1 MTLKLN
7 LRILRFTSLPKLW
20 INRYREN
27 LLIIFLYSMIAIGL
41 MGPMASDSII
51 FSTGETQAHL
61 AYLIQGRMA
70 LEEGQFPLRI
80 APYENNGLRYAS
92 FQFYSQIPYTLG
104 GLIYKFITP
113 NNPYTAYKIMLWG
126 TLLIGGLFIYR
137 LSRWLTSNRI
147 AAILAGLSYMS
158 APYFLNTVHARGA
171 FPEAIAQGILPI
183 VLYYIIRSYN
193 SPKIYYILLSSIAWF
208 ALATTHIITFI
219 YGSLFFGILGFLL
232 FLKQPKTRTSR
243 KQLARVTISHIVGWL
258 LGMYFL
264 MPVVLESKYVSMRF
278 YVDQISPYVTNWMT
292 PLANLLS
299 PTALPPTPTGEGI
312 TYGLTPAVG
321 WVFLTAWGVVLYY
334 YSSSKTLPPG
344 LSPNRIYIFALL
356 YIFPLAVFIT
366 WSPINFWHLLPK
378 SLWVTQFTF
387 RFLTH
392 VMWSGALLVG
402 YASIFL
408 FKRHLNSRHLLIGI
422 LLIVIANRSWLPI
435 PKGSI
440 TVNEVLEDPK
450 FGYSGAVDYLNR
462 SSVDTL
468 YGNAQL
474 PLLSNTWIPGHESWD
489 HINKKLLPVVL
500 ENERSWR
507 ILPIWKKTD
516 NPVLI
521 LEGKVVQDIVP
532 TNPTTLLVTVL
543 ELHSDENKEI
553 IGEISLNKPRISAR
567 IPFTSEKLKN
577 LEFHEGLFRLQFIVK
592 GNIEQGQRPKI
603 ELDNFVFEGISFED
617 TIIPL
622 DVTRDQCTSRGI
634 KTFCEV
640 SVGEQAQVVQLPA
653 MYYPRMQQVK
663 IDGRLVDYFPVNY
676 YDYNLVGLRL
686 KPGNHNMQVIFV
698 GLDWANSISFV
709 AWLSVIV
716 ITITLNINNFKK
728 MSNKIIK
735 K

>member
-7 LRILRFTSLPKLW
+7 LQKLRFTSSFKLW
-20 INRYREN
+20 VSHYRNN
-27 LLIIFLYSMIAIGL
+27 LLIILLYGIIAIGL

-61 AYLIQGRMA
+61 AYIIQGRIA

-113 NNPYTAYKIMLWG
+113 NNPYTAHKIMLWG
-126 TLLIGGLFIYR
+126 ALLIGGLFIYR
-137 LSRWLTSNRI
+137 LSRWLTGNQI

-183 VLYYIIRSYN
+183 VLYYIIRTYN
-193 SPKIYYILLSSIAWF
+193 SSKIKYILLSSLAWVS
-208 ALATTHIITFI
+208 LATTHIITFI

-232 FLKQPKTRTSR
+232 FLKTPKTCTLRN
-243 KQLARVTISHIVGWL
+243 QLIRVIISYILGWL

-264 MPVVLESKYVSMRF
+264 MPVALESKHVSMQF

-292 PLANLLS
+292 PLVNLLS
-299 PTALPPTPTGEGI
+299 PTALPPTPTQEGI

-321 WVFLTAWGVVLYY
+321 WIFFAAWVVVLYY
-334 YSSSKTLPPG
+334 YYFSKKLPPS
-344 LSPNRIYIFALL
+344 LSATRPYIFAIL
-356 YIFPLAVFIT
+356 YIFPLILFVT
-366 WSPINFWHLLPK
+366 WSPLNFWHLLTR

-392 VMWSGALLVG
+392 IMWSGALLTG
-402 YASIFL
+402 YATVL
-408 FKRHLNSRHLLIGI
+408 LCQWRLNSRHLLIGI
-422 LLIVIANRSWLPI
+422 LVIMIVNRPWLPI
-435 PKGSI
+435 PKGHI

-462 SSVDTL
+462 SSIDTL

-474 PLLSNTWIPGHESWD
+474 PLLANTWIPSHKSWD
-489 HINKKLLPVVL
+489 HINRRLLPVVL
-500 ENERSWR
+500 ENEPSWR
-507 ILPIWKKTD
+507 ILPIWKETD
-516 NPVLI
+516 NPILV
-521 LEGKVVQDIVP
+521 LEGKVIQDTVP
-532 TNPTTLLVTVL
+532 DQTILSVAVL

-553 IGEISLNKPRISAR
+553 FGEISLNKPRISAR
-567 IPFTSEKLKN
+567 IPFPLEKLKN
-577 LEFHEGLFRLQFIVK
+577 LKFHEELFRLKFIVQ
-592 GNIEQGQRPKI
+592 GNIEQGQRPEI
-603 ELDNFVFEGISFED
+603 ELDNFIFEGISSED

-622 DVTRDQCTSRGI
+622 DMTKDKCTLRGI
-634 KTFCEV
+634 KTFCEI
-640 SVGEQAQVVQLPA
+640 SIEEQARVVQLPA
-653 MYYPRMQQVK
+653 MYYPRMQRVK
-663 IDGRLVDYFPVNY
+663 VDGKLVKYFPINH

-686 KPGNHNMQVIFV
+686 KPGNHNIQVVFV
-698 GLDWANSISFV
+698 GLAWANSISFL
-709 AWLSVIV
+709 AWLSVVV
-716 ITITLNINNFKK
+716 IAVTSNMNKSKK
-728 MSNKIIK
+728 ISNKITK
-735 K
+735 KS

>member
-7 LRILRFTSLPKLW
+7 LRILRFTSLSKLW
-20 INRYREN
+20 ITHYSKN
-27 LLIIFLYSMIAIGL
+27 LLVIFLYSMIAIGL
-41 MGPMASDSII
+41 MGPMASNSII

-113 NNPYTAYKIMLWG
+113 DNPYTAYKIMLWG
-126 TLLIGGLFIYR
+126 ALFIGGLFIYR
-137 LSRWLTSNRI
+137 LSRWLTGNHI

-158 APYFLNTVHARGA
+158 APYFLNTIHARGA

-183 VLYYIIRSYN
+183 VLYYTIRTFN

-208 ALATTHIITFI
+208 TLAVTHIITFI
-219 YGSLFFGILGFLL
+219 YGSLFFGIFGVLL
-232 FLKQPKTRTSR
+232 VLKKTKNCTLI
-243 KQLARVTISHIVGWL
+243 KQLARATISYLSGWL

-278 YVDQISPYVTNWMT
+278 YIDQISPYFTNWMT
-292 PLANLLS
+292 PLANLLA
-299 PTALPPTPTGEGI
+299 PAALPPTPTGEGI

-321 WVFLTAWGVVLYY
+321 WVFLAAWGVVVYY
-334 YSSSKTLPPG
+334 YSSLKTLPPS
-344 LSPNRIYIFALL
+344 LSANHAYIFALL
-356 YIFPLAVFIT
+356 SIFPLVLFIT
-366 WSPINFWHLLPK
+366 WSPINFWHLLPR

-402 YASIFL
+402 YASILL

-422 LLIVIANRSWLPI
+422 LVIVIANRSWLPI
-435 PKGSI
+435 PKGNI

-450 FGYSGAVDYLNR
+450 FGHSGAVDYLNR
-462 SSVDTL
+462 SPVNTL

-474 PLLSNTWIPGHESWD
+474 PLLANTWIPGHGSWD
-489 HINKKLLPVVL
+489 HINNRLLPVVL
-500 ENERSWR
+500 ENEPSWR
-507 ILPIWKKTD
+507 ILPIWKETD
-516 NPVLI
+516 SPVLV
-521 LEGKVVQDIVP
+521 LEGQVVQDTVP
-532 TNPTTLLVTVL
+532 NPTTLLVTVL

-553 IGEISLNKPRISAR
+553 LGEISLNKPRISAR
-567 IPFTSEKLKN
+567 IPFASEKLKN
-577 LEFHEGLFRLQFIVK
+577 LEFNEGLFRLQLIVQ

-603 ELDNFVFEGISFED
+603 ELDNFVFEGISSEN
-617 TIIPL
+617 TTIPL
-622 DVTRDQCTSRGI
+622 DITKNQCKSRGF
-634 KTFCEV
+634 KTICELF
-640 SVGEQAQVVQLPA
+640 VGEQAQVVQLPV
-653 MYYPRMQQVK
+653 MYYPRMQLVK
-663 IDGRLVDYFPVNY
+663 IDGRLVEYFPVNHY
-676 YDYNLVGLRL
+676 EYNLVGLRL
-686 KPGNHNMQVIFV
+686 KPGNHNIQVIFT
-698 GLDWANSISFV
+698 GLAWANSISFV
-709 AWLSVIV
+709 AWLSVIL
-716 ITITLNINNFKK
+716 IAITLNTNNIKK